1 MSTYDAYNL
10 SLRDSTE
17 FTVPTGGSGGDS
29 QFSTYNLK
37 IRNTAGTYVTIHIPY
52 VIDMEY
58 VNKFAE
64 LVGVSVDDALAFV
77 GGSVPQIGTIAMIP
91 TANTYSEF
99 KVIAING
106 VSCLTFSESPRI
118 TVDNISENIEEI
130 QANIS
135 YKITGDA
142 VIDCHAGSIS

>member
-1 MSTYDAYNL
+1 
-10 SLRDSTE
+10 
-17 FTVPTGGSGGDS
+17 
-29 QFSTYNLK
+29 
-37 IRNTAGTYVTIHIPY
+37 
-52 VIDMEY
+52 MEY

-106 VSCLTFSESPRI
+106 VSSIAFNDMQVI
-118 TVDNISENIEEI
+118 MVDNISENIEAI
-130 QANIS
+130 QANSS

-142 VIDCHAGSIS
+142 VIDCHAENIS